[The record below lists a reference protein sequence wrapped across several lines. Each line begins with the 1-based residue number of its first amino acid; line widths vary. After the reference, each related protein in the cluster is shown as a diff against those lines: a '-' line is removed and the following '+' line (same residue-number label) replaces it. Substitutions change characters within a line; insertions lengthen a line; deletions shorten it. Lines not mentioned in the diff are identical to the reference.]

1 MLFLLQSFGSLEGQS
16 LSELVKSARGRGVGV
31 VEYTPPGG
39 ESLDEVEARTV
50 EFFCDLCRYEVCE
63 YMASV

>member
-1 MLFLLQSFGSLEGQS
+1 MD
-16 LSELVKSARGRGVGV
+16 V

-39 ESLDEVEARTV
+39 ESLEAVEARAV

-63 YMASV
+63 YGFGCVGMYAYSVENVW